1 MSIYQKARCCEC
13 NKLYWTTRMEAIYTC
28 DKCSTPKCPLCND
41 VNIIYIVAKTKE
53 CKTTKFLRCLS
64 PNCGHRGN
72 KDRERSMEAVDDEV
86 IIISD

>member
-64 PNCGHRGN
+64 VTLIYCKCRITMDTN
-72 KDRERSMEAVDDEV
+72 KLSFYSVEDR
-86 IIISD
+86 